1 MEAWMH
7 TVSPFVRAVKVS
19 ESAALYGEWIDYDH
33 VFTYVEQG
41 EADFILNGV
50 KYAVKEGD
58 LLLMPSFMPHIIR
71 SASDIPLIQWVC
83 HFDLYYDKERSTW
96 RELGTMTDRQRAVAE
111 KETALASI
119 VPIAHVRPQDRFELK
134 RRLMT
139 MLQVHADGG
148 GPHGSLLLKALC
160 TELLYAF
167 FKCQAEGQGREGKM
181 TRSWVSIEKS
191 LAYINKR
198 YGDPQL
204 DNAGIGAQAGIS
216 ANHLCALFKDQLK
229 TTVHKYV
236 THVRIEQAK
245 LRMLES
251 RLTLTQIAEDV
262 GFSGIHPFSRA
273 FKASVGV
280 TPSEFRA
287 SGAKRRGSDIAASH
301 FGSKQGEA

>member
-7 TVSPFVRAVKVS
+7 TVSPFVRAVRMS
-19 ESAALYGEWIDYDH
+19 ESTSLYGEWIDYDH

-71 SASDIPLIQWVC
+71 SASAIPLIQWVC
-83 HFDLYYDKERSTW
+83 HFDLYYDEERSTW
-96 RELGTMTDRQRAVAE
+96 RELGTMTDRQRAIAE
-111 KETALASI
+111 KEKALASI
-119 VPIAHVRPQDRFELK
+119 VPIAHVRPQDRLELK
-134 RRLMT
+134 RKLMT
-139 MLQVHADGG
+139 MLQIHADGG
-148 GPHGSLLLKALC
+148 SYGSLLLKALC

-167 FKCQAEGQGREGKM
+167 FECQAEGQGREGKM
-181 TRSWVSIEKS
+181 TRSWVKIEKS

-251 RLTLTQIAEDV
+251 NLSLTRIAEDV

-273 FKASVGV
+273 FKASVGM

-287 SGAKRRGSDIAASH
+287 SGAKRRGTDIASSH
-301 FGSKQGEA
+301 FRDEA